1 MFDAVHSRV
10 MGLMSSRRPLF
21 QHGNVLL
28 AEPTSSIIVD
38 IGMNFGRLSVC
49 AEDEPYLW
57 RGRFSRRRWICKCE
71 CGKLTSVREDM
82 LKNGR
87 TSSCGCF
94 RNDQTADRFTLHG
107 GKRSTMRLPEY
118 QAWQTLL
125 HRNSSE
131 SICANWCLPNGEGF
145 SNFFRD
151 IGKRPTPKHR
161 LVRVNAKEPFSPANC
176 LWSDQIPRRG
186 VPRRSIRISN
196 VEMTLRE
203 AAAQFGVPYAV
214 LCRRLQR
221 GWCAERA
228 VQPLLVA

>member
-1 MFDAVHSRV
+1 MARAVFAAAVDLQMR
-10 MGLMSSRRPLF
+10 MRQIDRRARGYAQKRQDLELWLF
-21 QHGNVLL
+21 
-28 AEPTSSIIVD
+28 P
-38 IGMNFGRLSVC
+38 
-49 AEDEPYLW
+49 
-57 RGRFSRRRWICKCE
+57 
-71 CGKLTSVREDM
+71 
-82 LKNGR
+82 
-87 TSSCGCF
+87 
-94 RNDQTADRFTLHG
+94 NDQTADRFTLQG

-118 QAWQTLL
+118 QAWQALL

-131 SICANWCLPNGEGF
+131 LICANWCLPNGEGF

-228 VQPLLVA
+228 VQPLVVA